1 MARLPELPARRIL
14 AALER
19 AGFREA
25 RRRGSHRFLVHD
37 DGRTLV
43 FAVHDRER
51 VGPKLLAKILRD
63 ARLSHDEFKRL
74 L

>member
-1 MARLPELPARRIL
+1 VARLPELPARRIL

-63 ARLSHDEFKRL
+63 ARLSHHEFKRL